1 MSSDFTCILDIGKHQ
16 SKGERGGEGE
26 GGRKKEEETK
36 EKEWENPE
44 VVLFQSTEYLGFQ
57 GGNPTSQ
64 PK

>member
-1 MSSDFTCILDIGKHQ
+1 MHSRYWKTPKQ
-16 SKGERGGEGE
+16 RGEGWGRG

-36 EKEWENPE
+36 EKERENPE